1 MIDFRLL
8 LRFKGQKISK
18 PNCGVDNSDKKR
30 KKYLPDSGLN
40 SQNGSNPRV
49 V

>member
-18 PNCGVDNSDKKR
+18 PNCDVLNNEQN
-30 KKYLPDSGLN
+30 LPDSG
-40 SQNGSNPRV
+40 QNRSNPMRV
-49 V
+49 